1 MVCSLMCVCFCVNGC
16 TCQSLHA
23 STRKLQV
30 LVCLHS
36 GLSLQPQSGVFF
48 SDPRLNL
55 LSSVLKRL
63 RTFSTFCL
71 KSIFFSKTCLC
82 MFNLCLYYLDPRIK
96 FKLSPTVINNSLLLS
111 PASLASLS
119 LSLTVGL
126 VLSVPAVGGRYMRV
140 TGCAAQEETHT
151 TWHVSRATH
160 VRGSCP
166 QERSLVWWRR
176 RSCVGFTTTP
186 WLRTSNEQLRVVS
199 SGSGK
204 MYCNASQ
211 WLSRCFLK
219 DLSKF
224 VHLNSFQ
231 II

>member
-1 MVCSLMCVCFCVNGC
+1 MHQPGNCRCWFVCIQGSACSRSQESFF
-16 TCQSLHA
+16 Q
-23 STRKLQV
+23 
-30 LVCLHS
+30 
-36 GLSLQPQSGVFF
+36 GLSVEPFE
-48 SDPRLNL
+48 
-55 LSSVLKRL
+55 
-63 RTFSTFCL
+63 FCFKKF
-71 KSIFFSKTCLC
+71 KSIFNFIPQKHLFLKEVSLC
-82 MFNLCLYYLDPRIK
+82 MFNFMSILSGNGPEIK
-96 FKLSPTVINNSLLLS
+96 FKLSPTVINNSSLLS

-151 TWHVSRATH
+151 TWHVLRATR

-204 MYCNASQ
+204 MYCSASQ

-219 DLSKF
+219 SPEKDLSKF
-224 VHLNSFQ
+224 VHLNIFH